1 MPLSTNATARAPA
14 AMPEAPRVV
23 EDSWQVTAATPTHTS
38 PTAAT
43 EAPVSSAPSTG
54 CPVTAIAAASTTAR
68 TTSAATATS
77 DGGGQAGV
85 PSDDGRA
92 EHLGPP
98 ELLVLAGVPDH
109 REGAHQGGSTASETY
124 SRCSM

>member
-1 MPLSTNATARAPA
+1 MPLSTKATARAPA

-23 EDSWQVTAATPTHTS
+23 EDSWQATAATPTHTS

-54 CPVTAIAAASTTAR
+54 CPVTTIAVARTTAR
-68 TTSAATATS
+68 TTSAATATRTAAARPAYRPTTVES
-77 DGGGQAGV
+77 SISAR
-85 PSDDGRA
+85 PSSSFWRVCRITANVLIRA
-92 EHLGPP
+92 
-98 ELLVLAGVPDH
+98 A
-109 REGAHQGGSTASETY
+109 STASMTN